1 MPKSNK
7 NTCTYELI
15 NIDTI
20 TELPSKYPEEFKEFC
35 LSNGLKLPNISSGTG
50 ISLSVMLSYPGYYW
64 TRESCD
70 AYVKKF
76 NINTKR
82 GKRSQDIIQ
91 LWNKHSQ
98 MGIQTSSGKEKGK
111 YYIVYPYCL
120 SNKHKMRKDCKYDGS
135 EEEKNSEIDKIKST
149 IKVDY
154 IDAPNESWQ
163 LGHKNP
169 GSTNSSAS
177 NLVLQPPIQAKYRD
191 NYIFIDSLTKF
202 PMPNKLESMI
212 EKKEIEF
219 TREQLLDYKAVLER
233 LLLE

>member
-1 MPKSNK
+1 MSKSIK
-7 NTCTYELI
+7 KPCVYKLI
-15 NIDTI
+15 NIDDI
-20 TELPSKYPEEFKEFC
+20 TELPTEYPEEFKEFS
-35 LSNGLKLPNISSGTG
+35 LSNGLKPPNISTG
-50 ISLSVMLSYPGYYW
+50 NGKALSVMLSYPDYYW
-64 TRESCD
+64 NRDTCD
-70 AYVKKF
+70 AFVKKF
-76 NINTKR
+76 NIIT
-82 GKRSQDIIQ
+82 GDSIQ

-98 MGIQTSSGKEKGK
+98 WGIQTSSGKEKGK

-120 SNKHKMRKDCKYDGS
+120 SNKHKMRKDVKYDGS

-191 NYIFIDSLTKF
+191 NYIFIDTLTKF

-212 EKKEIEF
+212 EKKEIEL
-219 TREQLLDYKAVLER
+219 TREQLLAYKAVFDK

>member
-1 MPKSNK
+1 MSKSIK
-7 NTCTYELI
+7 KPCVYELI
-15 NIDTI
+15 NIDDI
-20 TELPSKYPEEFKEFC
+20 TELPTEYPEEFKEFC
-35 LSNGLKLPNISSGTG
+35 LSNGLKPPNISTG
-50 ISLSVMLSYPGYYW
+50 NGKALSVMLSYPDCYW
-64 TRESCD
+64 NRDTCD
-70 AYVKKF
+70 AFVKKV
-76 NINTKR
+76 NIIT
-82 GKRSQDIIQ
+82 GDSIQ

-98 MGIQTSSGKEKGK
+98 WGIQTSSGKEKGK
-111 YYIVYPYCL
+111 YYIVSPYCL
-120 SNKHKMRKDCKYDGS
+120 SNKHKMRKDFKYDGS

-177 NLVLQPPIQAKYRD
+177 NLVLQPPIQGKYKD
-191 NYIFIDSLTKF
+191 DYIFIDSLTKF

-219 TREQLLDYKAVLER
+219 TRDQLIAYKAILDKA
-233 LLLE
+233 LLE